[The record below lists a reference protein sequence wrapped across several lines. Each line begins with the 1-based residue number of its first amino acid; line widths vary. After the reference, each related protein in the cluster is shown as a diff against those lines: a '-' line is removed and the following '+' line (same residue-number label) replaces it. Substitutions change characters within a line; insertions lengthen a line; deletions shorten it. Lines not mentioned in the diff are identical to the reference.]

1 MVYVAFNRWLQNY
14 RSDAGR
20 KQNVLITVQ
29 NFIAVSRSKF
39 IDAKMPCFASRKTD
53 TTGYILND
61 GSYLILPDT
70 LEKLGMN
77 WGLSAKKLARL
88 IDEEGYL
95 TRPEGDRLTTRRTIQ
110 KVNVTGYCLSAEFAT
125 ASF

>member
-1 MVYVAFNRWLQNY
+1 M
-14 RSDAGR
+14 
-20 KQNVLITVQ
+20 
-29 NFIAVSRSKF
+29 
-39 IDAKMPCFASRKTD
+39 
-53 TTGYILND
+53 
-61 GSYLILPDT
+61 ILPDT

>member
-1 MVYVAFNRWLQNY
+1 
-14 RSDAGR
+14 
-20 KQNVLITVQ
+20 
-29 NFIAVSRSKF
+29 
-39 IDAKMPCFASRKTD
+39 
-53 TTGYILND
+53 
-61 GSYLILPDT
+61 
-70 LEKLGMN
+70 MN

>member
-1 MVYVAFNRWLQNY
+1 
-14 RSDAGR
+14 
-20 KQNVLITVQ
+20 
-29 NFIAVSRSKF
+29 
-39 IDAKMPCFASRKTD
+39 
-53 TTGYILND
+53 
-61 GSYLILPDT
+61 LILPDT

-95 TRPEGDRLTTRRTIQ
+95 TCPEGDRLTRRTIQ